1 MRRGA
6 HFHKIFYFICI
17 IFMKLS
23 SAQLYDLLVRP
34 GYINADDFKRAEK
47 KSREK
52 KRDLAIVLIEEGLI
66 KDEQLGQLI
75 AQKLGWPFINL
86 RTEKIDENI
95 LTAVPE
101 VVARAKGIIAFGRDK
116 EAVKIGMTNPSDLVM
131 RHILEKRFFEP
142 VKVFY
147 ITRRD
152 WQEALG
158 HYKVGVKQELDR
170 LAKQFVKKGVPQKD
184 RDSLVV
190 KFVDTILTYAH
201 YNKASDVH
209 IEPLVDEAVIRFR
222 IDGVLH
228 TIFKIKKELYF
239 LLIARIKI
247 LAKMRID
254 EHQAAQDGK
263 FQFKVRDEKVDI
275 RVSIV
280 PVTGGENAV
289 LRLLSAKVR
298 QISLEDLGFSERDL
312 SRVKE
317 AIKYPHGMILVTG
330 PTGSGKTTTIY
341 EILKVLNRETVHIAT
356 IEDPVEYDIPGVS
369 QIQVNSKTNLTFADG
384 LRAIVRQD
392 PDIIMVGE
400 IRDRETAE
408 IAVNSAMTGHL
419 VLSTLHA
426 NDAATTLPRLLDM
439 GIEPFLI
446 ATTVNVIIA
455 QRLVRKV
462 CQKCLVSYSLSA
474 EEKAIIENDPS
485 LKAALASRGKTDL
498 NKLILYRG
506 AGCKICAGTGYRG
519 RIGIFEILQMDEKI
533 KNLVISRA
541 SSQEILTQ
549 VKANGMT
556 TMLENG
562 IDKVLAGITTLAEV
576 IRVVKE

>member
-1 MRRGA
+1 
-6 HFHKIFYFICI
+6 
-17 IFMKLS
+17 MKLS